1 MAILMTGDSGEIAL
15 SATVT
20 RTITMSGSG
29 NVYLITAKMWRTTV
43 HTLKTCVVHNML
55 SNVNCGFVSLLNTR
69 YSSSGVITFKTPND
83 GAQGG
88 YNNDSGNKIII
99 DFINN
104 HNEWQY
110 WYWQITPL
118 HFT

>member
-1 MAILMTGDSGEIAL
+1 MTEDSGEIAANTN
-15 SATVT
+15 SPK
-20 RTITMSGSG
+20 TITMSGSG

-55 SNVNCGFVSLLNTR
+55 GNVNCGFATLLNTR
-69 YSSSGVITFKTPND
+69 YSSDGVITFETPND

-88 YNNDSGNKIII
+88 YNGSSNNEIII

-104 HNEWQY
+104 HSEWQY

>member
-1 MAILMTGDSGEIAL
+1 MAILMTEDSGQIA
-15 SATVT
+15 ANTT
-20 RTITMSGSG
+20 ETKTITMSGSG

-55 SNVNCGFVSLLNTR
+55 SNVNCGFATLLNTH

-88 YNNDSGNKIII
+88 YNNASANKIII